1 MAMKFEELVSKVMKD
16 EKFRDSLKA
25 DPAKALQSVGV
36 TPTPELVHSLKS
48 LDWASIHK
56 VNDHYKAA
64 AGIST

>member
-1 MAMKFEELVSKVMKD
+1 MKFEELVSKVMKD
-16 EKFRDSLKA
+16 AKFRDELKA

-36 TPTPELVHSLKS
+36 KSTPELERSLRS

>member
-16 EKFRDSLKA
+16 AKFRDELKA

-36 TPTPELVHSLKS
+36 KSTPALEQSLRS